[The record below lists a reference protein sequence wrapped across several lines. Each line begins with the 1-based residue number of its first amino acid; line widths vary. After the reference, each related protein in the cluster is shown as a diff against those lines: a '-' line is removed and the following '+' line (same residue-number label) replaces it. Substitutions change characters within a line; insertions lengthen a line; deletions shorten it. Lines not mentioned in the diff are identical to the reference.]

1 MEKLLTTKDLA
12 HAIGASESSLRR
24 WTDSGVIK
32 TARTAGG
39 HRRIPLSEAIRYIRD
54 TGAAVL
60 HPAVLGLPE
69 MPAIAGASA
78 NENPIQEQFYDA
90 LVAGDAAKA
99 RGQIIA
105 LYLSGMSIAAIADGP
120 IRLAMERLGPGYK
133 HDPANILVEHRATD
147 ICVQT
152 VSLLRQLLPPAAG
165 NAPVAIGAAP
175 AGDPYI
181 VPSAVAAAAAAE
193 AGWREINFGPNTPLN
208 LLAEAAA
215 KHHAQLVWLSISL
228 EPSPAMIKG
237 FKALAGALAKMKVP
251 LAIGGRGAA
260 QLSAP
265 RAANVHVLKTMAEF
279 SALARGA
286 LQKTPA

>member
-1 MEKLLTTKDLA
+1 M
-12 HAIGASESSLRR
+12 
-24 WTDSGVIK
+24 
-32 TARTAGG
+32 
-39 HRRIPLSEAIRYIRD
+39 
-54 TGAAVL
+54 AAV
-60 HPAVLGLPE
+60 A
-69 MPAIAGASA
+69 
-78 NENPIQEQFYDA
+78 
-90 LVAGDAAKA
+90 
-99 RGQIIA
+99 
-105 LYLSGMSIAAIADGP
+105 LSGPG
-120 IRLAMERLGPGYK
+120 RGYK

-152 VSLLRQLLPPAAG
+152 VSLLRQLLPPAAE

-181 VPSAVAAAAAAE
+181 LPSAVAAAVAAE

-208 LLAEAAA
+208 LLAEAVA

-228 EPSPAMIKG
+228 EPTPAMIKA
-237 FKALAGALAKMKVP
+237 FTALAGALSKTKVP

-260 QLSAP
+260 QMSAP

-286 LQKTPA
+286 LQKAPA